1 MGRQF
6 ADDSMTPDPIS
17 VSRNQYKDEIPTD
30 RPEHANATPE
40 HSNPMYSGRQYA
52 PAIQSGT
59 SVSDLGQSPSKETT
73 DVNVHV
79 AGRGKEN

>member
-1 MGRQF
+1 MDNQF

-52 PAIQSGT
+52 PSPMGGS
-59 SVSDLGQSPSKETT
+59 SVEAAGVSKESV
-73 DVNVHV
+73 DLNVT
-79 AGRGKEN
+79 AARRGAEN